1 MLILIVNNMICI
13 IGAVVGVSAC
23 MMLLSNGVD

>member
-1 MLILIVNNMICI
+1 MLILIVNNMVCI
-13 IGAVVGVSAC
+13 IGTVISISAC